1 MSDKIDDL
9 AYLFWSV
16 HPRYI
21 DEWEKTAPKMPESYK
36 GGMRAWFFAC
46 EIRKLVE
53 FDSDC
58 ATAGAVDLTE
68 LLKFAFAAGMGK
80 HPLDMNTEER
90 LRWKEFVPIP
100 RSTFQRVEAAVE
112 GNVLWRFWRKRAQEL
127 AVKKEKAA

>member
-21 DEWEKTAPKMPESYK
+21 DEWEKTAPKMPEGYK

-58 ATAGAVDLTE
+58 ATADAVDLT
-68 LLKFAFAAGMGK
+68 
-80 HPLDMNTEER
+80 DMNTEER